1 MINFVAPINDIDMT
15 QPKASQKIT
24 VVTVCYNAVKE
35 IEKTIQSVISQTYD
49 NVEYIIVDGGSTD
62 GTLDIIRKYSSRIT
76 RWVSEPD
83 KGIFDAMNK
92 SAHMATGEYI
102 NFMNAGDLFFDE
114 KVLSDIFAGRSYDED
129 VLYGS
134 TILHY
139 KGGYKPHRSATI
151 DRMPVCMPFCHQSSF
166 TKVSVLR
173 EHPFDTTFLSIA
185 DCVFFRQLYN
195 SGGTFRDVKKYIAIY
210 DMYGYVS
217 NTSLKCYFESCL
229 VHRQNPTLG
238 GYLRRLVDIN
248 FRPLRYCSLRFMYA
262 ERKKPGK
269 YSRTLEAFRQTYD
282 DKA

>member
-1 MINFVAPINDIDMT
+1 MT

-129 VLYGS
+129 
-134 TILHY
+134 
-139 KGGYKPHRSATI
+139 
-151 DRMPVCMPFCHQSSF
+151 
-166 TKVSVLR
+166 
-173 EHPFDTTFLSIA
+173 
-185 DCVFFRQLYN
+185 
-195 SGGTFRDVKKYIAIY
+195 
-210 DMYGYVS
+210 
-217 NTSLKCYFESCL
+217 
-229 VHRQNPTLG
+229 
-238 GYLRRLVDIN
+238 
-248 FRPLRYCSLRFMYA
+248 
-262 ERKKPGK
+262 
-269 YSRTLEAFRQTYD
+269 
-282 DKA
+282 

>member
-134 TILHY
+134 T
-139 KGGYKPHRSATI
+139 RSEEHTSEL
-151 DRMPVCMPFCHQSSF
+151 QSQ
-166 TKVSVLR
+166 R
-173 EHPFDTTFLSIA
+173 
-185 DCVFFRQLYN
+185 
-195 SGGTFRDVKKYIAIY
+195 
-210 DMYGYVS
+210 
-217 NTSLKCYFESCL
+217 
-229 VHRQNPTLG
+229 
-238 GYLRRLVDIN
+238 
-248 FRPLRYCSLRFMYA
+248 
-262 ERKKPGK
+262 
-269 YSRTLEAFRQTYD
+269 
-282 DKA
+282 